1 MTLEEYKNLLLDNGI
16 IECDSERTWI
26 YLFTQKGMDMIR
38 EKFPEYPTGWVGAIR
53 DGVFWGIKPEETNA
67 YDWTWYYPTENQ
79 KAMEYIVND
88 IFNLN
93 TDTDYIELDDI
104 VL

>member
-1 MTLEEYKNLLLDNGI
+1 MNELENNSKIENTVLKIENFSFRKLDFYKQPEVSNEMETI
-16 IECDSERTWI
+16 
-26 YLFTQKGMDMIR
+26 TQAEI
-38 EKFPEYPTGWVGAIR
+38 
-53 DGVFWGIKPEETNA
+53 
-67 YDWTWYYPTENQ
+67 
-79 KAMEYIVND
+79 MEYIVNE